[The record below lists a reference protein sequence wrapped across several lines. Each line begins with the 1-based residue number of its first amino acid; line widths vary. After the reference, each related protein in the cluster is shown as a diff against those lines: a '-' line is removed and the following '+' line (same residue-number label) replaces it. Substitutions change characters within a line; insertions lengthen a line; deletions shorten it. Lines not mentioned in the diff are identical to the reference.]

1 MIIDGACMTQDNV
14 VWVLGAGFSKPLGGP
29 LLRDLLGP
37 SSIEEMRSRFPK
49 EIYRSPWAEGHE
61 RLALDAALW
70 SFGYGTE
77 FRSGHHWPSE
87 GDTERG
93 ETLWDEAEDFLD
105 HLDLAAG
112 PFEATWLSSRFT
124 PGDRAAQLP
133 GAARRQLARVLFR
146 FLDRPEVQARF
157 GDMATAAASS
167 PPELIALIQRM
178 NQEARRMMVAQC
190 SAFMYESSDETERW
204 APFKKWGASLS
215 PKHTVITFN
224 YDCAAERAAGDKL
237 GVALQPAASQDG
249 KARLY
254 KLHGSTDWVR
264 VQNGGKSCQ
273 LTRQHEWGGLNL
285 DSARICIGTPGPGKR
300 EVSSYLQPLWDE
312 AMKAI
317 RHAEAIIFVGY
328 RFPPSDSDAREKI
341 LEAIQANESPRL
353 LLHTV
358 LGPDVHAEST
368 SRLRGLLLSRLNGRE
383 PMKLYDRNDLNEPDR
398 RSGADGRW
406 YAVLSH
412 PLYSQD
418 FVSAPGDLFRVRFP
432 SQLQ

>member
-1 MIIDGACMTQDNV
+1 MTQGNI

-37 SSIEEMRSRFPK
+37 NSIEEMRSRFPR
-49 EIYRSPWAEGHE
+49 EIYRSPWAEGPE
-61 RLALDAALW
+61 RLALEAALW

-77 FRSGHHWPSE
+77 FRSGHYWPSD
-87 GDTERG
+87 GNIERG
-93 ETLWDEAEDFLD
+93 EALWDDAEDFLD
-105 HLDLAAG
+105 HLDLAA
-112 PFEATWLSSRFT
+112 SS
-124 PGDRAAQLP
+124 PLGSLVPSDWVQGDRAAQLP
-133 GAARRQLARVLFR
+133 GVARRRLARILFR
-146 FLDRPEVQARF
+146 FLEKPEVQATL
-157 GDMATAAASS
+157 GDRATRVPST
-167 PPELIALIQRM
+167 PHDVILLIKKM
-178 NQEARRMMVAQC
+178 NQEARRMMAAQC

-204 APFKKWGASLS
+204 APFKKWGASLGPNS
-215 PKHTVITFN
+215 TVITFN
-224 YDCAAERAAGDKL
+224 YDCAAERAAGGNL
-237 GVALQPAASQDG
+237 GVALQPAASPDG

-264 VQNGGKSCQ
+264 VQNGGKGCQ
-273 LTRQHEWGGLNL
+273 LTRQEWGGLNL
-285 DSARICIGTPGPGKR
+285 DHARICIGTPGPGKR

-317 RHAEAIIFVGY
+317 RQAEAIIFVGY

-341 LEAIQANESPRL
+341 LDAIQSNESPRL
-353 LLHTV
+353 VLHTV

-368 SRLRGLLLSRLNGRE
+368 SRLKGLLLSRLHGRE
-383 PMKLYDRNDLNEPDR
+383 PMKLYAPNDRNEQDR
-398 RSGADGRW
+398 RSGADGKW

-418 FVSAPGDLFRVRFP
+418 FVSATGDPFRVRFP